1 VYSDVCG
8 PFDTESLGGNKY
20 FVSFVDEYSRM
31 MWLYL
36 IKTKDEVLHVFQKF
50 KVMVEKQAE
59 RKIKILRSDGGGE
72 YTSTAFKD
80 FCTREGIVHEI
91 TAPYT
96 PQHNGLSLQHFLL
109 SATTK
114 HRG

>member
-1 VYSDVCG
+1 M
-8 PFDTESLGGNKY
+8 
-20 FVSFVDEYSRM
+20 M

-72 YTSTAFKD
+72 YNSTAFRN
-80 FCTREGIVHEI
+80 FCTSEGIVHEI

-96 PQHNGLSLQHFLL
+96 PQHNGLCERRNRTIMDMTRCMLKEKQLPNEFGVKQSQQHVMY
-109 SATTK
+109 
-114 HRG
+114 

>member
-1 VYSDVCG
+1 
-8 PFDTESLGGNKY
+8 
-20 FVSFVDEYSRM
+20 
-31 MWLYL
+31 
-36 IKTKDEVLHVFQKF
+36 
-50 KVMVEKQAE
+50 MVEKQAE

-91 TAPYT
+91 TALYT